1 MSKDSVSLGLQA
13 EQSATN
19 RSFKDLISRLGPQR
33 RSRTSRGMS
42 TAEALLLLKA
52 FEESCNG
59 WFWSTDEAGHVT
71 YLSESMCDLL
81 GGGPE
86 AFLGYEFTR
95 LFIHVDEDSSGRR
108 TLPFLLSKHSP
119 FERLT
124 VRASVADSERCWSL
138 SGRPQFDEN
147 GRFLGY
153 RGSAVDVTEHRRS
166 SEHASQ
172 LAQYD
177 ALTGLPNRRR
187 MAEVLE
193 TNLRIARHQN
203 ASCAIMLIDLDRFK
217 QVNDTLG
224 HPAGDQLLKQVAERV
239 VRIVG
244 HQESVFRLG
253 GDEFQ
258 VVLRNN
264 DNRGILGDLA
274 TDIIR
279 TISQPYLIEGSR
291 CIIGASIG
299 IAVAPLDGDSKD
311 ELIRNADLALYAS
324 KGAGRGRFRFFSSE
338 LLKDAE
344 DKRTL
349 EQDLREA
356 LARGEM
362 SVEYQPIVNARTNR
376 MTGVEALVRWRHP
389 VRGDVSPALFIP
401 IAEEAGIIAQ
411 IGEWVLRQACAD
423 AAGWPRKLRVA
434 VNVSPIQFSSEKFP
448 ATVVNALAQSGL
460 APNQLELEITE
471 GVFLSQSTDTDTIFS
486 ALKELGV
493 RLALDDFGTGYSS
506 LGYLQSA
513 PFDKIKIDQSFV
525 RAATLPGSRNSAIIA
540 AIVALAEALDMETTA
555 EGIEYMDQLR
565 LIRELRVSHA
575 QGWIYSRAL
584 SSAKL
589 SEKLETGDWVIEP
602 SGPARQR
609 SARQSVYRKV
619 GVIHD
624 GRYEQAII
632 QNLSESGALIV
643 GSIALTPDALLV
655 VDFGDGQL
663 AFARVIRSDG
673 RKHGVAFEQHLV
685 DDGNGGLCTSHRVSP
700 YLLSTM
706 GLPTPSNP
714 VVEDQGVS
722 PTPMEKLAE
731 RLGLTL
737 APRPILQG
745 PSGSDGGGAGVDGD
759 TPRTIRDLSARYLD
773 TFEGDEQSRERAKR
787 DLRNHVLPRFGQ
799 LRLDEVSEADLFA
812 WFAAK
817 VEVEACPEGTDD
829 RLHALLNQIWNLA
842 VKLGVTGAEP
852 NPLEGRS
859 VGDWRAARHEAL
871 TAESALKLLD
881 AAQSSSNRELKYI
894 LAMMMITGVRPG
906 ELLKAEWDDI
916 NVEERHWTLPEIE
929 AGRSRQAQLSDGAI
943 RLLSALPRPADCRYL
958 LANPRTGQPYRS
970 IHGSWDAVKIKAGLP
985 HVELDD
991 LRYCAIEA
999 DQILAGIGLFAEEDL

>member
-1 MSKDSVSLGLQA
+1 
-13 EQSATN
+13 
-19 RSFKDLISRLGPQR
+19 
-33 RSRTSRGMS
+33 MS

-59 WFWSTDEAGHVT
+59 WFWSTDEDGHVT
-71 YLSESMCDLL
+71 YLSGSMCDLL

-124 VRASVADSERCWSL
+124 VRAAVADNERCWSL
-138 SGRPQFDEN
+138 SGRPQFDES

-153 RGSAVDVTEHRRS
+153 RGSAVDVTEHRKS
-166 SEHASQ
+166 SEHASL

-203 ASCAIMLIDLDRFK
+203 TSCAIMLIDLDRFK

-279 TISQPYLIEGSR
+279 SISQPYLIEGSR

-349 EQDLREA
+349 EEDLREA

-411 IGEWVLRQACAD
+411 IGEWVLRKACTD

-434 VNVSPIQFSSEKFP
+434 VNVSPIQFSSERFP
-448 ATVVNALAQSGL
+448 TTVVNALAHSGL

-471 GVFLSQSTDTDTIFS
+471 GVFLSQSADTDTIFS

-525 RAATLPGSRNSAIIA
+525 RAATLPESRNSAIIA

-555 EGIEYMDQLR
+555 EGIEYMDQLS

-584 SSAKL
+584 SSADL

-609 SARQSVYRKV
+609 SARQSVYRRV

-643 GSIALTPDALLV
+643 GAIALTPDSLLV

-722 PTPMEKLAE
+722 PTPLEKLAE

-737 APRPILQG
+737 APRRSLQDS
-745 PSGSDGGGAGVDGD
+745 SGSDGSGAGAYGD
-759 TPRTIRDLSARYLD
+759 TPTTIRDLSARYLD
-773 TFEGDEQSRERAKR
+773 TFEGDEHSRERAKR

-812 WFAAK
+812 WLAAK
-817 VEVEACPEGTDD
+817 VEVEACPAGTDD

-842 VKLGVTGAEP
+842 VKLGLPGAES
-852 NPLEGRS
+852 NPLERHSMGE
-859 VGDWRAARHEAL
+859 WRAARHEAL
-871 TAESALKLLD
+871 TAESALKLLE
-881 AAQSSSNRELKYI
+881 AAQSSSNRELKFI

-906 ELLKAEWDDI
+906 ELLKAEWDHIDF
-916 NVEERHWTLPEIE
+916 EERHWTLPEIE
-929 AGRSRQAQLSDGAI
+929 AGRSRQAQLGDSAI
-943 RLLSALPRPADCRYL
+943 RLLAALPRPAGSRYL
-958 LANPRTGQPYRS
+958 MSNPRTGQPYRS
-970 IHGSWDAVKIKAGLP
+970 IQGSWEAVKIKAGLP

-999 DQILAGIGLFAEEDL
+999 NEILALLRLSAEEPL